1 MPVQSNALGMLG
13 DTLRYCVILG
23 PAICYS
29 AGVSDTPFHSGATD
43 MLRYRDFVP
52 KRTAATFLK
61 FKPEFESFD
70 DAVMAA
76 NDWIHE
82 EAVDVFSLETVVLP
96 GVGDSDEASQSAS
109 AMPLAEA
116 GQFLRVWYRAAM

>member
-1 MPVQSNALGMLG
+1 
-13 DTLRYCVILG
+13 
-23 PAICYS
+23 
-29 AGVSDTPFHSGATD
+29 

-52 KRTAATFLK
+52 KRTPATFLK

-82 EAVDVFSLETVVLP
+82 EAIDVFSLETVVLP
-96 GVGDSDEASQSAS
+96 GVWDSDEASKSAS
-109 AMPLAEA
+109 ATPLAEA